1 MKENK
6 KSLLKKWW
14 VWAIVVVVLAAAAG
28 GASQASTAEMTY
40 TVEGHTAGDATGNV
54 VELDNGNYTTA
65 DLPAGTYDV
74 SNIGWADLINTT
86 SPMKIITS
94 STEGTY
100 NGLVIEEDTTIEILN
115 QNNAFAIGEAAD
127 DTPIIFTEVYSDTVE
142 SKEVTE
148 KVEIKNEEVT
158 CYVGNLKSECSEL
171 ENYETLKAEAEGK
184 E

>member
-1 MKENK
+1 MKRAIRRFKTENISK
-6 KSLLKKWW
+6 KRIKMRKRILS
-14 VWAIVVVVLAAAAG
+14 
-28 GASQASTAEMTY
+28 
-40 TVEGHTAGDATGNV
+40 
-54 VELDNGNYTTA
+54 
-65 DLPAGTYDV
+65 
-74 SNIGWADLINTT
+74 WADNNMELNYFNKNSHISCGN
-86 SPMKIITS
+86 SKCKLCHPHKYYKNVNKNHRIKIKSKIKHLHDID
-94 STEGTY
+94 EL
-100 NGLVIEEDTTIEILN
+100 NEILN